1 VKASSM
7 YLLDFQERS
16 GQAQEHSA
24 SVFFHIFPTSKS
36 LERKVHFKLKERTA
50 VLLIGEQVFGFY
62 K

>member
-1 VKASSM
+1 M